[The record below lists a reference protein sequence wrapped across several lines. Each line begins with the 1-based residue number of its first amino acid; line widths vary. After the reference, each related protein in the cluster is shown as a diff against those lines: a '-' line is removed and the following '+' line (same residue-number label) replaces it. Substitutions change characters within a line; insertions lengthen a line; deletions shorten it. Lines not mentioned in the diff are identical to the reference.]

1 MVNKKTVV
9 LVLLSIITLFTLVCV
24 IMLSYYGVLILRTID
39 NVQSNVDFIT
49 NNVLSAA
56 TEGITQ
62 GLKSAVMSIHAKL
75 ADTTETQNPNEP
87 ARPISVASLF
97 KKLAK

>member
-9 LVLLSIITLFTLVCV
+9 LVLLSIVTVFTLACV
-24 IMLSYYGVLILRTID
+24 IMLTYYGVLILRTID

-49 NNVLSAA
+49 NNILSAA

-62 GLKSAVMSIHAKL
+62 GLKSAVMSIHSKL
-75 ADTTETQNPNEP
+75 VDTNQSQNPNEP
-87 ARPISVASLF
+87 PRPISVASLF